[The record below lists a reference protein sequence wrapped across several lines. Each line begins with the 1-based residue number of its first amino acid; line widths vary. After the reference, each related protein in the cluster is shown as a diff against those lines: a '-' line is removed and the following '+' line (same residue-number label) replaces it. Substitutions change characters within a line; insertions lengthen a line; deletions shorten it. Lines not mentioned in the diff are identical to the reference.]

1 MEKELINNAKSNIYP
16 FHMPGH
22 KRRGAEVLG
31 DMEPYDIDIT
41 EIEGFDNLHH
51 ANGIIKQAQDEAAQ
65 FYGADHAYFLINGST
80 CGILAAISAATK
92 RGDRILVARNCHKA
106 VYHGIYLR
114 QLRPVFIYP
123 QITQSGIQGQIP
135 ASEVEKA
142 FKENPDIKA
151 VVITS
156 PTYDGVVSDV
166 AAIARIA
173 HEHGALL
180 IVDEAHGAHFG
191 FGGDFPEN
199 AIKLGADAAIL
210 SLHKTLPAFTQTAL
224 LVTRDIRYKPENGK
238 HIVYNIGNN
247 NIANE
252 GKCLLDYRQIEK
264 FLGIYETS
272 SPSYVFM
279 TGIERCIHY
288 VRDNGETPFTE
299 LRHHLDN
306 FYQKTSDLKHLRVV
320 RKCDF
325 SVEEAFDFDESKIL
339 IFTDNTDMSGQELLE
354 ILLHKYDI
362 QLEMAA
368 GSYALALCSIMDTEE
383 GFDRLAEALVSIDE
397 NISLQEGT
405 KNSAKHGNVTGD
417 AAINNEDSI
426 MDTTCDICREEN
438 KLDTYIYQTLPKAM
452 EMYEAYDMETEAVP
466 FSQAVGRTSGA
477 FVYLYPPGIPLVV
490 PGEIINAK
498 LVSDVRKALE
508 LGMEVDGI
516 CYDDNADKW
525 KFVIV
530 HI

>member
-31 DMEPYDIDIT
+31 EMKPYDIDIT

-51 ANGIIKQAQDEAAQ
+51 ANGIIRQAQAEAAQ
-65 FYGADHAYFLINGST
+65 LYGADHAYFLINGST

-123 QITQSGIQGQIP
+123 QITRSGIQGQIT
-135 ASEVEKA
+135 AVEVEKA

-166 AAIARIA
+166 ASIAQIA
-173 HEHGALL
+173 HAHGVPL

-199 AIKLGADAAIL
+199 AIKLGADAVIL

-224 LVTRDIRYKPENGK
+224 LVTQDI
-238 HIVYNIGNN
+238 N
-247 NIANE
+247 NIADK
-252 GKCLLDYRQIEK
+252 GKCLLDYRIVEK

-320 RKCDF
+320 RKSDF

-383 GFDRLAEALVSIDE
+383 GFDRLAEALISIDE
-397 NISLQEGT
+397 DISLQEGT
-405 KNSAKHGNVTGD
+405 KYSTKHGN
-417 AAINNEDSI
+417 S
-426 MDTTCDICREEN
+426 
-438 KLDTYIYQTLPKAM
+438 IYQTLPKAM
-452 EMYEAYDMETEAVP
+452 EMYEAYDMQTEAVP

-490 PGEIINAK
+490 PGEIINEK
-498 LVSDVRKALE
+498 LVGDVRKALE
-508 LGMEVDGI
+508 LGMEVDGL
-516 CYDDNADKW
+516 CYDDNADKYS
-525 KFVIV
+525 FVTV
-530 HI
+530 RT

>member
-31 DMEPYDIDIT
+31 EMKPYDIDIT

-51 ANGIIKQAQDEAAQ
+51 ANGIIRQAQDEAAQ
-65 FYGADHAYFLINGST
+65 LYGADHAYFLINGST

-123 QITQSGIQGQIP
+123 QITRSGIQGQIT
-135 ASEVEKA
+135 AVEVEKA

-166 AAIARIA
+166 VSIAQIA
-173 HEHGALL
+173 HAHGVPL

-199 AIKLGADAAIL
+199 AIKLGADAVIL

-224 LVTRDIRYKPENGK
+224 LVTQDIFCELENEMYTVTAQENNSLGNCD
-238 HIVYNIGNN
+238 IDNSDINNIGNN
-247 NIANE
+247 NIADK
-252 GKCLLDYRQIEK
+252 GKCLLVHKLVEK

-288 VRDNGETPFTE
+288 VRDNGEAPFTE

-320 RKCDF
+320 RKRDF
-325 SVEEAFDFDESKIL
+325 SAEEAFDFDESKIL
-339 IFTDNTDMSGQELLE
+339 IFTDNTDMSGQKLLE

-383 GFDRLAEALVSIDE
+383 GFDRLAEALISIDE
-397 NISLQEGT
+397 DILLQEGT
-405 KNSAKHGNVTGD
+405 KHSDKHGN
-417 AAINNEDSI
+417 S
-426 MDTTCDICREEN
+426 
-438 KLDTYIYQTLPKAM
+438 IYQTLPKAM
-452 EMYEAYDMETEAVP
+452 EMYEAYDIQTEAVP

-490 PGEIINAK
+490 PGEIINEK
-498 LVSDVRKALE
+498 LVGDVRKALE
-508 LGMEVDGI
+508 LGMEVDGL
-516 CYDDNADKW
+516 CYDDNADKYS
-525 KFVIV
+525 FVTV
-530 HI
+530 RT